1 MPRAV
6 IATGVADIVLPVRE
20 LVGRLAELVRSK
32 ERIVSV
38 VRAAEEGVRSDEEQ
52 EKALRGIF
60 DLLRKQTAHD
70 FSKYK
75 RSTVLRR
82 LARRMQ
88 LCHQATFTGY
98 LQYLRTQ
105 KAEVQ
110 QLFDDLLISVTSF
123 FRDAESWLA
132 LQSVVIRSLVEHTD
146 PGEQIRAWVPGC
158 STGEEAYSLANLFY
172 EEFER
177 RSVQQDLIIFASD
190 VDESALAVAREGRYP
205 NTISADVSELR
216 LERYFRSDGEHYRV
230 GNAIRDRIVFANH
243 NLLRD

>member
-1 MPRAV
+1 SLAASHGDGFGVVLSGSGSDGALGARAVKEGGGLVLVQDPNEATHDDMPRAV

-123 FRDAESWLA
+123 FRDGESWLA

-146 PGEQIRAWVPGC
+146 PGEQIRA
-158 STGEEAYSLANLFY
+158 
-172 EEFER
+172 
-177 RSVQQDLIIFASD
+177 
-190 VDESALAVAREGRYP
+190 
-205 NTISADVSELR
+205 
-216 LERYFRSDGEHYRV
+216 
-230 GNAIRDRIVFANH
+230 
-243 NLLRD
+243 